1 MLFLNVFN
9 KKFTTFPKPSV
20 VGFVRDDYCLSH
32 NMENIYFC
40 NSFIDTISNFYCS
53 YFLIVSIFFNSI
65 FCRFRKS
72 VPFLS
77 FFFTSRL
84 ILFRRNSMH
93 LFLLTKQTNTYPK
106 LTTERL
112 ALGDTRMTFT
122 DFILMLLLLT
132 LNIFHTSF

>member
-1 MLFLNVFN
+1 MFSTKNSLHFQSRVWLVLCVMITVYLITWKTFISAILSLIQSVTSIVPIFWLFLF
-9 KKFTTFPKPSV
+9 
-20 VGFVRDDYCLSH
+20 
-32 NMENIYFC
+32 
-40 NSFIDTISNFYCS
+40 
-53 YFLIVSIFFNSI
+53 FFNSI

>member
-9 KKFTTFPKPSV
+9 KDFTTFPKPIV

-32 NMENIYFC
+32 NMGNIYFC

-112 ALGDTRMTFT
+112 ALGDTRMTFI
-122 DFILMLLLLT
+122 DFIPMLLLLT